1 MTKLKFGFV
10 DINETTR
17 IMDFI
22 ELNIFKDRL
31 RNVSDMR
38 VMTALSEMLAGYGDV
53 VFLQFTSGLNL
64 GELENKTANFICDV
78 ISVIS

>member
-1 MTKLKFGFV
+1 MLKFGFV

-31 RNVSDMR
+31 RNVSDMSE
-38 VMTALSEMLAGYGDV
+38 MTALSEMLAGYGDV
-53 VFLQFTSGLNL
+53 IFLQFASGLNL
-64 GELENKTANFICDV
+64 GELENKTSNFICDV
-78 ISVIS
+78 ISVISK